1 MERGSRTGL
10 GIYPP
15 SYSTSQYPPL
25 YFAPISATHLNA
37 FSNTHGDV
45 HKELLSDPIK
55 KNFQKIRKERNNH
68 KLKINVLIVS
78 IYIWIFYDS
87 YNYHQ

>member
-55 KNFQKIRKERNNH
+55 KELSKNKKRK
-68 KLKINVLIVS
+68 KQPQVK
-78 IYIWIFYDS
+78 D
-87 YNYHQ
+87 